1 MNRPNRGL
9 VIIAL
14 ACAGVALFAGCSADL
29 LRRDADRQVQKLI
42 RAEQEKTIG
51 YTPAVSVPDSA
62 DAKPTRKSY
71 ARMPTTE
78 LPGLLSD
85 VVLIA
90 RPPTRPRTLG
100 PESNTQ
106 PAPDAVTKNFT
117 AIDRVRNFT
126 REPFRQGPPSTIST
140 AHRFSL
146 FDAIGYAVEHS
157 RAYQTQMESLY
168 LTALDVTLERHL
180 FEPRPFANVRAA
192 YTGGQE
198 NVNYRSA
205 LSVTG
210 EAGVR
215 QRLPLGGEIVAS
227 GLVGFINALNDN
239 TNDGENAEIAIRGSI
254 PLLRDFGMVNL
265 ESLIQSERNVIYAV
279 RNFESYRRNF
289 AITIASAYFRLI
301 TAQQSIRNRY
311 VRYVSNVEL
320 TNRTEA
326 LFDAGRI
333 TALEVQ
339 RAQQELLQ
347 SEDDV
352 NSSLRSFED
361 QLDQFKLVL
370 GMPVD
375 DVLEIVPVLVEVPV
389 PELEFDVSAELA
401 KKYRLDL
408 QSTRD
413 RVDDARRRVDNAKN
427 NLLPDLTLSAGTSL
441 GNNSDDP
448 ARKINS
454 DTMVY
459 DGSLQLDLPI
469 DRVSER
475 NRYRSSLISLEAAR
489 RDVIQ
494 SEDQVVSDVRSSIRG
509 IRSAIVSLELQRKGI
524 EIADQRLEFANESLL
539 LGRTSDSRNVVEAQ
553 NSLLQAQDRYDQAR
567 ANLQVAIL
575 SYLRDTGVLRLDPA
589 SGELGLAMQYDKQI
603 RNIPT
608 TKPTTRPTPIPT
620 TRSMR

>member
-1 MNRPNRGL
+1 MNRPIRGL
-9 VIIAL
+9 VITL
-14 ACAGVALFAGCSADL
+14 ACAGVALSTGCNADL
-29 LRRDADRQVQKLI
+29 LRRDADQQVQKLI

-51 YTPAVSVPDSA
+51 YTPAVSVPESSDV
-62 DAKPTRKSY
+62 KPTRKSY
-71 ARMPTTE
+71 VRMPTTE

-85 VVLIA
+85 VVFIT

-100 PESNTQ
+100 PESNTE
-106 PAPDAVTKNFT
+106 PATNAVTKNFT

-126 REPFRQGPPSTIST
+126 REPFRQGPPATIST

-146 FDAIGYAVEHS
+146 FDSLGYAVEHS

-180 FEPRPFANVRAA
+180 FSPRPFAGVGAA
-192 YTGGQE
+192 YSGGQE

-239 TNDGENAEIAIRGSI
+239 TNDGENAELAIRGSI
-254 PLLRDFGMVNL
+254 PLLRGFGMVNL

-289 AITIASAYFRLI
+289 AINIASAYFRLI

-352 NSSLRSFED
+352 NNSLRSYED

-375 DVLEIVPVLVEVPV
+375 DVLEIVPVQVEVPV

-408 QSTRD
+408 QTTRD
-413 RVDDARRRVDNAKN
+413 RVEDARRRVDNAKN
-427 NLLPDLTLSAGTSL
+427 NLLPDLTFSAGTSL
-441 GNNSDDP
+441 GNNDDDP

-454 DTMVY
+454 DTLVY

-475 NRYRSSLISLEAAR
+475 NRYRSSLISLESAR

-603 RNIPT
+603 RNAVT
-608 TKPTTRPTPIPT
+608 TMPTTRPAPTPT
-620 TRSMR
+620 TRPAD

>member
-1 MNRPNRGL
+1 L
-9 VIIAL
+9 IAIVL
-14 ACAGVALFAGCSADL
+14 ACGGCSPEMF
-29 LRRDADRQVQKLI
+29 RRDADRQVQRLI
-42 RAEQEKTIG
+42 QDEQQKTIG
-51 YTPAVSVPDSA
+51 YKPAVSVPVNPDQA
-62 DAKPTRKSY
+62 PTKKSY

-78 LPGLLSD
+78 LPGLLTD
-85 VVLIA
+85 VVFTA
-90 RPPTRPRTLG
+90 RPPTRKYTLG
-100 PESNTQ
+100 PDVNTE
-106 PAPDAVTKNFT
+106 PATETVNTFS

-126 REPFRQGPPSTIST
+126 REPFKQGPPATISS

-146 FDAIGYAVEHS
+146 FDSIGYAVENS

-168 LTALDVTLERHL
+168 LAALDVTLERHL
-180 FEPRPFANVRAA
+180 FEPRPFANVRLG
-192 YTGGQE
+192 YDGGQGD
-198 NVNYRSA
+198 VNYRSA
-205 LSVTG
+205 LNVTS

-227 GLVGFINALNDN
+227 GLVGFINALSDN
-239 TNDGENAEIAIRGSI
+239 TADGETAELALRGSI
-254 PLLRDFGMVNL
+254 PLLRGFGMVNL
-265 ESLIQSERNVIYAV
+265 ESLIQSERNVIYSV

-289 AITIASAYFRLI
+289 AISVASNYFRLI

-352 NSSLRSFED
+352 NSSLRNYED

-375 DVLEIVPVLVEVPV
+375 DALEIVPIQVDVPV
-389 PELEFDVSAELA
+389 PELEFDVSADLA

-408 QSTRD
+408 QTTRD
-413 RVDDARRRVDNAKN
+413 RVDDARRRLENAKN
-427 NLLPDLTLSAGTSL
+427 NLLPDLTLSGGASV
-441 GNNSDDP
+441 GNNNNEP
-448 ARKINS
+448 ARDLDA
-454 DTMVY
+454 DTTVY
-459 DGSLQLDLPI
+459 DAALTLDLPI

-475 NRYRSSLISLEAAR
+475 NQLRASLISLEAAR
-489 RDVIQ
+489 REVIQ
-494 SEDQVVSDVRSSIRG
+494 AEDQVVSDVRSSIRG

-575 SYLRDTGVLRLDPA
+575 SYLRDTGVLRLDPE
-589 SGELGLAMQYDKQI
+589 SGELGLAMKYDDQ
-603 RNIPT
+603 
-608 TKPTTRPTPIPT
+608 TRDPERPAK
-620 TRSMR
+620 